1 MAEKFLVSIT
11 HGKNDLNKATAGFKV
26 ANAALASGRVTAVL
40 LNIEGAYLGSKN
52 FADDLQEE
60 GFAPLV
66 EQMDQF
72 LEDGGIIWVSR
83 SCFEKCNLSKE
94 DLIDGA
100 SIVGEERIVEFLS
113 QSAASITF

>member
-52 FADDLQEE
+52 FAVCIEIFQEE

-113 QSAASITF
+113 